1 LIDMKKELTIDMIDL
16 KKIRADLKEVRK
28 NMKFDKGACVHGI
41 PMAFKVLLDSGA
53 IIIYV

>member
-1 LIDMKKELTIDMIDL
+1 MKKELTIDMIDL